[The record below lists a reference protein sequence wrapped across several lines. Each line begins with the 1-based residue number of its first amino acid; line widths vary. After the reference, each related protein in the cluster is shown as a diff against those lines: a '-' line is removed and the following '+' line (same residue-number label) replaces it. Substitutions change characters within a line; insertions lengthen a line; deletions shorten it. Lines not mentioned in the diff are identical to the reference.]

1 MSQTMGIGVS
11 GIVAQEGEGFFS
23 MDAEEAKELFGPT
36 EFKPDKMS
44 IPVMKN
50 EMLS

>member
-1 MSQTMGIGVS
+1 MGIGVS